1 MSDWA
6 GLLLLFIG
14 ALLASGSLTAINLAL
29 SRRLNWQA
37 PVRDDAPSRHQRKQ
51 GTPSAGG
58 LAIIGVVLAAGA
70 VMATRLAIPHKWQVV
85 AITGLAAV
93 FAALGFVDDYLKS
106 RHGST
111 LGVRARYRLPAE
123 AIVALGFVWLAAGLM
138 PASQSSVLGFAGLPM
153 AVRIILGVLVVVGSA
168 NAVNLTDG
176 LDGLAGGLVAIC
188 AGGLAVV
195 CLIVGAGHLAVLC
208 AVTAGAAAGF
218 LWLNYHPAQIFMGD
232 VGSLG
237 LGALLGGIAVASGI
251 ELVFALIAVVFVGE
265 TLSVII
271 QVIWFR
277 WTGRRVFAMTPIH
290 HTFELRG
297 WAEPQ
302 IVVRFW
308 LVGLVAA
315 VAGVVVAMNIA

>member
-6 GLLLLFIG
+6 GLLLFFIG
-14 ALLASGSLTAINLAL
+14 ALLASGGLTAVNLAM
-29 SRRLNWQA
+29 SRRLNWRA
-37 PVRDDAPSRHQRKQ
+37 PVRDDAPSRHQCKQ

-58 LAIIGVVLAAGA
+58 LAVIAVVLAAGA
-70 VMATRLAIPHKWQVV
+70 VVARSTGSAQGQVV
-85 AITGLAAV
+85 AIVWLAAV

-123 AIVALGFVWLAAGLM
+123 AIVALGFVWLAAGYM
-138 PASQSSVLGFAGLPM
+138 SASQSSVLGFAGLPM

-176 LDGLAGGLVAIC
+176 LDGLAGGLTAIC

-195 CLIVGAGHLAVLC
+195 CLIIGANQLAALT

-218 LWLNYHPAQIFMGD
+218 LWLNRHPAQIFMGD

-237 LGALLGGIAVASGI
+237 LGALLGGIAVAGGI
-251 ELVFALIAVVFVGE
+251 ELIFALIAVVFVGE
-265 TLSVII
+265 ALSVII

-290 HTFELRG
+290 HAFELRG

-308 LVGLVAA
+308 MVGLVAA
-315 VAGVVVAMNIA
+315 IVGVVVAMNIA

>member
-1 MSDWA
+1 MPDWA
-6 GLLLLFIG
+6 GLLLFFIG
-14 ALLASGSLTAINLAL
+14 ALLVSGSLTAINLAV
-29 SRRLNWQA
+29 SRRLNWRA
-37 PVRDDAPSRHQRKQ
+37 RIREDAPDRHQRKQ

-58 LAIIGVVLAAGA
+58 LAVIAVVLVAGA
-70 VMATRLAIPHKWQVV
+70 VVARSTGSAKGQVV
-85 AITGLAAV
+85 AILWLAAV
-93 FAALGFVDDYLKS
+93 FAALGFADDYLKS

-111 LGVRARYRLPAE
+111 LGIKARYRLPAE
-123 AIVALGFVWLAAGLM
+123 AAVALGFVWLVAGLM
-138 PASQSSVLGFAGLPM
+138 PASQSSVLGFAGLPT

-176 LDGLAGGLVAIC
+176 LDGLAGGSVAIC
-188 AGGLAVV
+188 AGGLAAV

-208 AVTAGAAAGF
+208 ALTAGAAAGF
-218 LWLNYHPAQIFMGD
+218 LWFNCHPAQIFMGD

-237 LGALLGGIAVASGI
+237 LGALLGGIAVAGGI
-251 ELVFALIAVVFVGE
+251 ELIFALIAVVFVAE

-277 WTGRRVFAMTPIH
+277 WTGRRVFAMTPVH

-297 WAEPQ
+297 WAESQ

-308 LVGLVAA
+308 LVGLVAVAAGIIVA
-315 VAGVVVAMNIA
+315 VSIV

>member
-14 ALLASGSLTAINLAL
+14 ALLVSGSLTAINLAV
-29 SRRLNWQA
+29 SRRLNWRA
-37 PVRDDAPSRHQRKQ
+37 RVREDAPSRHQSKQ

-58 LAIIGVVLAAGA
+58 LAAIAVVLVAGA
-70 VMATRLAIPHKWQVV
+70 VMAGSTGSARWQVV
-85 AITGLAAV
+85 AIMGLAAV

-106 RHGST
+106 RYGTT
-111 LGVRARYRLPAE
+111 LGIRARYRLSAE
-123 AIVALGFVWLAAGLM
+123 AVVALGFVWLAAGLM
-138 PASQSSVLGFAGLPM
+138 PAGQSSVLGFAGLPM
-153 AVRIILGVLVVVGSA
+153 AVRIILGMLVVVGSA

-176 LDGLAGGLVAIC
+176 LDGLAGGLVTIC

-208 AVTAGAAAGF
+208 AVTAGVAAGF
-218 LWLNYHPAQIFMGD
+218 LWLNCYPAQIFMGD

-237 LGALLGGIAVASGI
+237 LGALLGGIAVAGGI
-251 ELVFALIAVVFVGE
+251 ELIFALIAGVFVGE

-277 WTGRRVFAMTPIH
+277 WTGRKVFGMTPIH

-297 WAEPQ
+297 WAETQ

>member
-1 MSDWA
+1 
-6 GLLLLFIG
+6 
-14 ALLASGSLTAINLAL
+14 
-29 SRRLNWQA
+29 
-37 PVRDDAPSRHQRKQ
+37 
-51 GTPSAGG
+51 
-58 LAIIGVVLAAGA
+58 GA
-70 VMATRLAIPHKWQVV
+70 VMARSTGSAKWQVV
-85 AITGLAAV
+85 AVVWLAAV

-123 AIVALGFVWLAAGLM
+123 AIVALGFVWLVAGLM

-176 LDGLAGGLVAIC
+176 LDGLAGGLTAIC

-218 LWLNYHPAQIFMGD
+218 LWLNWHPAQIFMGD

-237 LGALLGGIAVASGI
+237 LGALLGGIAVAGGI
-251 ELVFALIAVVFVGE
+251 ELIFALIAVVFVGE
-265 TLSVII
+265 ALSVII

-277 WTGRRVFAMTPIH
+277 RTGRKVFGMTPIH

-308 LVGLVAA
+308 LVGLVTA
-315 VAGVVVAMNIA
+315 VVGVVVAMNIA

>member
-1 MSDWA
+1 MLDWA
-6 GLLLLFIG
+6 GLLLLCIG
-14 ALLASGSLTAINLAL
+14 ALLASGGLTAINLAV
-29 SRRLNWQA
+29 SRRLNWRA
-37 PVRDDAPSRHQRKQ
+37 RVREDAPSRHQRKQ

-58 LAIIGVVLAAGA
+58 LAVIAVVLAAGA
-70 VMATRLAIPHKWQVV
+70 VVTGSAGSYRGQVV
-85 AITGLAAV
+85 AVLWLAAV
-93 FAALGFVDDYLKS
+93 FAAIGFADDYLKS
-106 RHGST
+106 RYRST
-111 LGVRARYRLPAE
+111 LGIRARYRLPAE
-123 AIVALGFVWLAAGLM
+123 VAVALGFVWLSTGFM
-138 PASQSSVLGFAGLPM
+138 PAGQSSVLGFAGLPM
-153 AVRIILGVLVVVGSA
+153 AVRLVLGVLVVVGSA

-176 LDGLAGGLVAIC
+176 LDGLASGLTAIC

-195 CLIVGAGHLAVLC
+195 CLIVGAGHLAALC

-218 LWLNYHPAQIFMGD
+218 LWLNCHPAKIFMGD

-237 LGALLGGIAVASGI
+237 LGALLGGIAVAGGI
-251 ELVFALIAVVFVGE
+251 ELIFALIAVVFVGE
-265 TLSVII
+265 ALSVII

-290 HTFELRG
+290 HAFELRG

-315 VAGVVVAMNIA
+315 LAGIAVAVNLV

>member
-1 MSDWA
+1 MSNWA

-14 ALLASGSLTAINLAL
+14 ALLASGGLTAVNLAV
-29 SRRLNWQA
+29 SRRLNWRA
-37 PVRDDAPSRHQRKQ
+37 PVRDDAPSRHQRKE

-58 LAIIGVVLAAGA
+58 LAVIAVVLAAGA
-70 VMATRLAIPHKWQVV
+70 VVARSTGSAQGQVV
-85 AITGLAAV
+85 AVMWLAAA
-93 FAALGFVDDYLKS
+93 FAALGFVDDYLKA

-123 AIVALGFVWLAAGLM
+123 AIVALGFVWLAAGYM
-138 PASQSSVLGFAGLPM
+138 SASQSSVLGFAGLPM

-176 LDGLAGGLVAIC
+176 LDGLASGLVAIC

-195 CLIVGAGHLAVLC
+195 CLIIGENQLAALA

-218 LWLNYHPAQIFMGD
+218 LWLNCHPAQIFMGD

-237 LGALLGGIAVASGI
+237 LGALLGGIAVAGGI
-251 ELVFALIAVVFVGE
+251 ELILALIAVVFVGE
-265 TLSVII
+265 ALSVII

-290 HTFELRG
+290 HAFELRG

-302 IVVRFW
+302 IVIRFW
-308 LVGLVAA
+308 LVGLVAVAAGVA
-315 VAGVVVAMNIA
+315 VAINLA

>member
-6 GLLLLFIG
+6 GLLLIFVG
-14 ALLASGSLTAINLAL
+14 ALLASGSLTAVNLAV

-37 PVRDDAPSRHQRKQ
+37 PVREDAPSRHQAKQ

-58 LAIIGVVLAAGA
+58 IGVIAVVLAAGA
-70 VMATRLAIPHKWQVV
+70 VMARSTGSGKWQVV
-85 AITGLAAV
+85 AVVWLVAV

-111 LGVRARYRLPAE
+111 LGIRARYRLSAE
-123 AIVALGFVWLAAGLM
+123 TVVALGFVWLAVGLM
-138 PASQSSVLGFAGLPM
+138 PASQSSVLGFSGLPM

-188 AGGLAVV
+188 AAGLAVV

-218 LWLNYHPAQIFMGD
+218 LWLNCHPAQIFMGD

-237 LGALLGGIAVASGI
+237 LGALLGGIAVAGGI
-251 ELVFALIAVVFVGE
+251 ELIFALIAVVFVGE

-290 HTFELRG
+290 HAFELRG
-297 WAEPQ
+297 WTEPQ

-315 VAGVVVAMNIA
+315 VIGVVVAMNIA

>member
-1 MSDWA
+1 MPDWA
-6 GLLLLFIG
+6 GLLLLFMG
-14 ALLASGSLTAINLAL
+14 ALLASAALTAINLAV
-29 SRRLNWQA
+29 SRRLNWRAQ
-37 PVRDDAPSRHQRKQ
+37 VRDDAPSRHQRKQ
-51 GTPSAGG
+51 GTPTAGG
-58 LAIIGVVLAAGA
+58 LAVIAVVLAAGA
-70 VMATRLAIPHKWQVV
+70 VMVRGTGSAKGQVV
-85 AITGLAAV
+85 AVVWLVAM

-111 LGVRARYRLPAE
+111 LGIRARYRLSAE
-123 AIVALGFVWLAAGLM
+123 AAVALGFVWLVVGFM
-138 PASQSSVLGFAGLPM
+138 PASQSVVLGFAGLPV
-153 AVRIILGVLVVVGSA
+153 AVRLVLGVLVVVGSA

-176 LDGLAGGLVAIC
+176 LDGLAGGLTAIC
-188 AGGLAVV
+188 AGGLAAV

-208 AVTAGAAAGF
+208 ALTAGAAAGF

-237 LGALLGGIAVASGI
+237 LGALLGGIAVAGGI

-265 TLSVII
+265 ALSVII

-297 WAEPQ
+297 WTEPQ
-302 IVVRFW
+302 IVVGFW

-315 VAGVVVAMNIA
+315 VVGVVVAMNIA

>member
-6 GLLLLFIG
+6 GILLLFVG
-14 ALLASGSLTAINLAL
+14 ALLVSGSLTAINVAV
-29 SRRLNWQA
+29 SRRLNWWA
-37 PVRDDAPSRHQRKQ
+37 PVREDAPSRHQSKQ
-51 GTPSAGG
+51 GTPSVGG
-58 LAIIGVVLAAGA
+58 LAIVVVVLTAGVV
-70 VMATRLAIPHKWQVV
+70 MAWSINSARWQVV
-85 AITGLAAV
+85 AVMGLAAV
-93 FAALGFVDDYLKS
+93 FAALGFADDYLKS
-106 RHGST
+106 RHGTT
-111 LGVRARYRLPAE
+111 LGVRARYRLLAE
-123 AIVALGFVWLAAGLM
+123 AIVALGFVWLATGFI
-138 PASQSSVLGFAGLPM
+138 PTNQSSILGFAGLPM
-153 AVRIILGVLVVVGSA
+153 AVRIILGMLVVVGSA

-188 AGGLAVV
+188 AGALAAV
-195 CLIVGAGHLAVLC
+195 CLIVGAGYLGVLC
-208 AVTAGAAAGF
+208 AVTAGAAVGF
-218 LWLNYHPAQIFMGD
+218 LWFNCHPAQIFMGD

-237 LGALLGGIAVASGI
+237 LGALLGGIAVAGGI
-251 ELVFALIAVVFVGE
+251 ELIFALIAVVFVVE

-290 HTFELRG
+290 HAFELRN

-315 VAGVVVAMNIA
+315 VVAVAVAMNIA

>member
-14 ALLASGSLTAINLAL
+14 ALLVSGSLTAVNLAV
-29 SRRLNWQA
+29 SRRLNWRTR
-37 PVRDDAPSRHQRKQ
+37 VRDDAPSRHQRKQ
-51 GTPSAGG
+51 GTPSTGG
-58 LAIIGVVLAAGA
+58 LAIIAVVLAAGA
-70 VMATRLAIPHKWQVV
+70 VMARSTSSSKWQVV
-85 AITGLAAV
+85 AVVGLAAV
-93 FAALGFVDDYLKS
+93 FAALGFADDYLKS
-106 RHGST
+106 RCGST
-111 LGVRARYRLPAE
+111 LGVRARYRLPTE
-123 AIVALGFVWLAAGLM
+123 AIVALGFVWLAADLM
-138 PASQSSVLGFAGLPM
+138 PASQNSVLGFAGLPM

-176 LDGLAGGLVAIC
+176 LDGLAGGLTAIC
-188 AGGLAVV
+188 AGGLAAV

-218 LWLNYHPAQIFMGD
+218 LWLNCHPAQIFMGD

-237 LGALLGGIAVASGI
+237 LGALLGGIAVAGGI
-251 ELVFALIAVVFVGE
+251 ELIFALIAAVFVGE

-277 WTGRRVFAMTPIH
+277 WTGRRVFGMTPIH

-308 LVGLVAA
+308 LVGLV
-315 VAGVVVAMNIA
+315 VALAGIVVAMNIA